1 MEVTRHTDAGTWLDA
16 VSPLLYESEAENNL
30 MLGLAGQAQ
39 RRPGSFPQG
48 IRLWS
53 VNTEGKAVGAALM
66 TPPHNL
72 LVSRQS
78 PEATHALVDELA
90 KESVQLPGVMAESE
104 VARLFAE
111 SWARSAGVCARL
123 RMGMPLH
130 VCTDVAWS
138 ERADG
143 VFRPADADD
152 VPLLSAWRTAFEEDV
167 FDRRVTLEPEP
178 IVRQSIEDRS
188 LFVWTD
194 SGRPVS
200 SAAISRPTRT
210 GIAVSYVYTPPEL
223 RGRGYATS
231 CVAELTAR
239 QLRAGRQFC
248 CLYTDLANPT
258 SNAIYARIGYRAVC
272 NSEWWEFGE
281 S

>member
-1 MEVTRHTDAGTWLDA
+1 
-16 VSPLLYESEAENNL
+16 
-30 MLGLAGQAQ
+30 
-39 RRPGSFPQG
+39 
-48 IRLWS
+48 
-53 VNTEGKAVGAALM
+53 VNTKGNAVAAALM

-72 LVSRQS
+72 LLSRQP
-78 PEATHALVDELA
+78 PEAIRALVDELA
-90 KESVQLPGVMAESE
+90 KESVQLPGVMAENG

-111 SWARSAGVCARL
+111 LWSRSTSVCARL

-130 VCTDVAWS
+130 VCTEVAWC

-143 VFRPADADD
+143 EFHPADADD

-167 FDRRVTLEPEP
+167 FDHRVTLEPEP
-178 IVRQSIEDRS
+178 IVRQFIDDRS

-194 SGRPVS
+194 SGEVVS
-200 SAAISRPTRT
+200 SAAVSRPTRT
-210 GIAVSYVYTPPEL
+210 GIAVSYVYTPPEF

-258 SNAIYARIGYRAVC
+258 SNAIYAKIGYRPVC